1 MRISA
6 AEWANLARIGQSK
19 VVRLTI
25 LVPIFG
31 YLILFNEQVVY
42 LFEVSTQVVK
52 GLNTV
57 PGIQEVISNDTKM
70 RLYFFYFGFTFV
82 GLSSFVYQMLC
93 PSLIKDYSSEREFIR
108 EEVGLVTKKRFYRMA
123 SYLEQE
129 NLASGIDIDG
139 AADEYENATSMK
151 PKQHKEQID
160 AAKIDIMV
168 LFWWSE
174 NLSRVAA
181 RHAILFFYLVGFC
194 FLAIPSLNMFYR
206 VARALAS

>member
-1 MRISA
+1 MTISA
-6 AEWANLARIGQSK
+6 AEWVNLRRIGQSK

-31 YLILFNEQVVY
+31 YLILFNEEIVH

-57 PGIQEVISNDTKM
+57 PVIQEVISNDTKT
-70 RLYFFYFGFTFV
+70 RLYFFYFGFTFL
-82 GLSSFVYQMLC
+82 GIGSLIYQVFC
-93 PSLIKDYSSEREFIR
+93 PGLIKDYSSEREFLR
-108 EEVGLVTKKRFYRMA
+108 EEVGLVTKKRFNRMA

-129 NLASGIDIDG
+129 NLASPIDVND
-139 AADEYENATSMK
+139 AVDEYANATSLM
-151 PKQHKEQID
+151 PKQREAQID
-160 AAKIDIMV
+160 AAKMDIMV

-174 NLSRVAA
+174 NVSRVVA

-194 FLAIPSLNMFYR
+194 VLAIPSLNMFYR